1 MYDAKKIKSILKV
14 LRDELT
20 LQTRHMRLLEAQQ
33 LALLA
38 CDRVRFT
45 ALQDEYALTLV
56 QLEAQDT
63 ARRAALT
70 DGSGEPI
77 VLSLLKTQVS
87 ERNQSVL
94 QTLEDN
100 LRRTLEQVQSLT
112 RRNQT
117 LIQNELD
124 YLAFSLDLFVE
135 AGRSADNGYGIHC
148 GSAGRSGGRLSGLLL
163 LDRRA

>member
-1 MYDAKKIKSILKV
+1 MSEPQNIKQIIKA
-14 LRDELT
+14 LRDELA
-20 LQTRHMRLLEAQQ
+20 LQTRHLKLLESQQ

-45 ALQDEYALTLV
+45 ALQDDYALVLV

-63 ARRAALT
+63 ARRAAMT
-70 DGSGEPI
+70 GEDGEP
-77 VLSLLKTQVS
+77 VTLSALKEHCT

-94 QTLEDN
+94 QALEDS
-100 LRRTLEQVQSLT
+100 LRRTLDGVQLLT
-112 RRNQT
+112 KRNQT

-135 AGRSADNGYGIHC
+135 AGRSADNGYGANC
-148 GSAGRSGGRLSGLLL
+148 ARSRAGRAASLLL

>member
-1 MYDAKKIKSILKV
+1 MAEPQNIKQIIKV
-14 LRDELT
+14 LRDELA
-20 LQTRHMRLLEAQQ
+20 LQMRHWKLLESQQ

-38 CDRVRFT
+38 CDRVRFA
-45 ALQDEYALTLV
+45 ALQDDYALVLV

-63 ARRAALT
+63 ARRAAMT
-70 DGSGEPI
+70 DEDGEPVTLS
-77 VLSLLKTQVS
+77 VLKKHCT

-94 QTLEDN
+94 QTLEDS
-100 LRRTLEQVQSLT
+100 LRRALDGVQLLT
-112 RRNQT
+112 KRNQT

-135 AGRSADNGYGIHC
+135 AGRSADNGYGANC
-148 GSAGRSGGRLSGLLL
+148 VRSRAGRAASLLL

>member
-1 MYDAKKIKSILKV
+1 MTEPQHIKPILKA
-14 LRDELT
+14 LRDELA
-20 LQTRHMRLLEAQQ
+20 LQTRHLKLLESQQ

-38 CDRVRFT
+38 CDRARFA
-45 ALQDEYALTLV
+45 ALQEDYALVLV

-70 DGSGEPI
+70 GDDGEP
-77 VLSLLKTQVS
+77 LTLAALKDQCG
-87 ERNQSVL
+87 ERSRAVL
-94 QTLEDN
+94 QGLEDS
-100 LRRTLEQVQSLT
+100 LRRTLDSVQLLT
-112 RRNQT
+112 KRNQT

-135 AGRSADNGYGIHC
+135 AGRSADNGYGTNPIR
-148 GSAGRSGGRLSGLLL
+148 SRAGRAASLLL

>member
-1 MYDAKKIKSILKV
+1 MAEPSNIKQILKV
-14 LRDELT
+14 LREELA
-20 LQTRHMRLLEAQQ
+20 LQTRHLKLLESQQ

-45 ALQDEYALTLV
+45 ALQDDYAVVLV

-63 ARRAALT
+63 GRRAVLVGEDRQPLT
-70 DGSGEPI
+70 
-77 VLSLLKTQVS
+77 LSLLKALCS
-87 ERNQSVL
+87 ERTQSIL
-94 QTLEDN
+94 QTLEDS
-100 LRRTLEQVQSLT
+100 LRCTLDQAQLLT
-112 RRNQT
+112 KRNQT

-135 AGRSADNGYGIHC
+135 AGRSADNGYGANC
-148 GSAGRSGGRLSGLLL
+148 VRNRAGRAASLLM

>member
-1 MYDAKKIKSILKV
+1 MAEPSNIKQILKV
-14 LRDELT
+14 LREELA
-20 LQTRHMRLLEAQQ
+20 LQTRHLKLLESQQ

-45 ALQDEYALTLV
+45 TLQDDYAVVLV

-63 ARRAALT
+63 GRRAVLVGEDRQPLT
-70 DGSGEPI
+70 
-77 VLSLLKTQVS
+77 LSLLKALCS
-87 ERNQSVL
+87 ERTQSIL
-94 QTLEDN
+94 QTLEDS
-100 LRRTLEQVQSLT
+100 LRRTLDQVQLLT
-112 RRNQT
+112 KRNQT

-135 AGRSADNGYGIHC
+135 AGRSADNGYGTNC
-148 GSAGRSGGRLSGLLL
+148 VRNRAGRAASLLM

>member
-1 MYDAKKIKSILKV
+1 MAEPSNIKQILKV
-14 LRDELT
+14 LREELV
-20 LQTRHMRLLEAQQ
+20 LQTRHLKLLESQQ

-45 ALQDEYALTLV
+45 ALQDDYAVVLV

-63 ARRAALT
+63 GRRAVLVGEDRQPLT
-70 DGSGEPI
+70 
-77 VLSLLKTQVS
+77 LSLLKALCS
-87 ERNQSVL
+87 ERTQSIL
-94 QTLEDN
+94 QTLEDS
-100 LRRTLEQVQSLT
+100 LRCTLDQVQLLT
-112 RRNQT
+112 KRNQT

-135 AGRSADNGYGIHC
+135 AGRSADNGYGANC
-148 GSAGRSGGRLSGLLL
+148 VRNRAGRAASLLM

>member
-1 MYDAKKIKSILKV
+1 MAEPQNIKQIIKV
-14 LRDELT
+14 LRDELA
-20 LQTRHMRLLEAQQ
+20 LQTRHLKLLESQQ

-45 ALQDEYALTLV
+45 ALQEEYALVLV

-63 ARRAALT
+63 ARRAAMT
-70 DGSGEPI
+70 GEDGEP
-77 VLSLLKTQVS
+77 VTVSAVKAQCS
-87 ERNQSVL
+87 ERNESVL
-94 QTLEDN
+94 QTLEDS
-100 LRRTLEQVQSLT
+100 LRRTLDQVQLLT
-112 RRNQT
+112 KRNGT

-135 AGRSADNGYGIHC
+135 AGRSADNGYGTNRIQ
-148 GSAGRSGGRLSGLLL
+148 SRAGRAASLLL

>member
-1 MYDAKKIKSILKV
+1 MTEPQNIKQIIKV
-14 LRDELT
+14 LRDELA
-20 LQTRHMRLLEAQQ
+20 LQTRHLKLLESQQ

-45 ALQDEYALTLV
+45 ALQDDYALVLV

-63 ARRAALT
+63 ARRAAMAGE
-70 DGSGEPI
+70 DGEPVTLP
-77 VLSLLKTQVS
+77 VLKEHCT

-94 QTLEDN
+94 QTLEDS
-100 LRRTLEQVQSLT
+100 LRRTLDQVQLLT
-112 RRNQT
+112 KRNQT

-135 AGRSADNGYGIHC
+135 AGRSADNGYGNNRAQ
-148 GSAGRSGGRLSGLLL
+148 SRAGRAASLLL

>member
-1 MYDAKKIKSILKV
+1 MAEPQNIKQIIKV
-14 LRDELT
+14 LRDELA
-20 LQTRHMRLLEAQQ
+20 LQTRHLKLLESQQ

-45 ALQDEYALTLV
+45 ALQDDYALVLV

-63 ARRAALT
+63 ARRAAMT
-70 DGSGEPI
+70 GEDGEP
-77 VLSLLKTQVS
+77 VTLSAVKAQCS

-94 QTLEDN
+94 QTLEDS
-100 LRRTLEQVQSLT
+100 LRRTLDGVQLLT
-112 RRNQT
+112 KRNGT

-135 AGRSADNGYGIHC
+135 AGRSADNGYGANRVQ
-148 GSAGRSGGRLSGLLL
+148 SRAGRAASLLL

>member
-1 MYDAKKIKSILKV
+1 MAEPQNIKQILKV
-14 LRDELT
+14 LRDELA
-20 LQTRHMRLLEAQQ
+20 LQTRHLKLLESQQ

-45 ALQDEYALTLV
+45 ALQEEYALVLV

-63 ARRAALT
+63 ARRAAMV
-70 DGSGEPI
+70 DEDGEPLM
-77 VLSLLKTQVS
+77 LSGLKTQCA
-87 ERNQSVL
+87 ERNQAVL
-94 QTLEDN
+94 QALEDS
-100 LRRTLEQVQSLT
+100 LRQTLDQVQVLT
-112 RRNQT
+112 KRNGT

-135 AGRSADNGYGIHC
+135 AGRSADNGYGTNRIQ
-148 GSAGRSGGRLSGLLL
+148 SRAGRAASLLL

>member
-1 MYDAKKIKSILKV
+1 MLDAKKIKSILKV

-45 ALQDEYALTLV
+45 AYQDEYAQVLV
-56 QLEAQDT
+56 KLEAQDT

-70 DGSGEPI
+70 DENDEPI
-77 VLSLLKTQVS
+77 LLSVLKTQVS
-87 ERNQSVL
+87 DRNQSVL
-94 QTLEDN
+94 QTLEEE
-100 LRRTLEQVQSLT
+100 LRRTLDQVQSLT

-148 GSAGRSGGRLSGLLL
+148 GSVGQRGGRLSGLLL

>member
-1 MYDAKKIKSILKV
+1 MAEPSNIKQILKV
-14 LRDELT
+14 LREELA
-20 LQTRHMRLLEAQQ
+20 LQTRHLKLLESQQ

-45 ALQDEYALTLV
+45 ALQDDYAVVLV

-63 ARRAALT
+63 GRRAVLVGEDRQPLT
-70 DGSGEPI
+70 
-77 VLSLLKTQVS
+77 LSLLKALCS
-87 ERNQSVL
+87 ERTQSIL
-94 QTLEDN
+94 QTLEDS
-100 LRRTLEQVQSLT
+100 LRCTLDQVQLLT
-112 RRNQT
+112 KRNQT

-135 AGRSADNGYGIHC
+135 AGRSADNGYGANC
-148 GSAGRSGGRLSGLLL
+148 VRSRAGRAASLLM

>member
-1 MYDAKKIKSILKV
+1 MAEPHNIKHIIKV
-14 LRDELT
+14 LRDELA
-20 LQTRHMRLLEAQQ
+20 LQTRHLKLLESQQ

-45 ALQDEYALTLV
+45 ALQEEYTLVLV
-56 QLEAQDT
+56 QLEAQDA
-63 ARRAALT
+63 ARRAAMT
-70 DGSGEPI
+70 GENGEPL
-77 VLSLLKTQVS
+77 VLSVLKAECI

-94 QTLEDN
+94 QTLEDS
-100 LRRTLEQVQSLT
+100 LRRTLDQVQLLT
-112 RRNQT
+112 KRNQT

-135 AGRSADNGYGIHC
+135 AGRSADNGYGANC
-148 GSAGRSGGRLSGLLL
+148 VRSRAGRAASLLL

>member
-1 MYDAKKIKSILKV
+1 MAEPSNIKQILKV
-14 LRDELT
+14 LREELA
-20 LQTRHMRLLEAQQ
+20 LQTRHLKLLESQQ

-45 ALQDEYALTLV
+45 ALQDDYAVVLV

-63 ARRAALT
+63 GRRAVLVGEDRQPLT
-70 DGSGEPI
+70 
-77 VLSLLKTQVS
+77 LSLLKALCS
-87 ERNQSVL
+87 ERTQSIL
-94 QTLEDN
+94 QTLEDS
-100 LRRTLEQVQSLT
+100 LRRTLDQVQLLT
-112 RRNQT
+112 KRNQT

-135 AGRSADNGYGIHC
+135 AGRSADNGYGTNC
-148 GSAGRSGGRLSGLLL
+148 VRNRAGRAASLLM

>member
-1 MYDAKKIKSILKV
+1 MSEPQNIKQIIKV
-14 LRDELT
+14 LRDELA
-20 LQTRHMRLLEAQQ
+20 LQTRHWKLLESQQ

-45 ALQDEYALTLV
+45 ALQDDYAVVLV

-63 ARRAALT
+63 ARRAAMVGE
-70 DGSGEPI
+70 DGEPVTLS
-77 VLSLLKTQVS
+77 VLKECCA
-87 ERNQSVL
+87 ERNQSAL
-94 QTLEDN
+94 QTLEDS
-100 LRRTLEQVQSLT
+100 LRRTLDQVQLLT
-112 RRNQT
+112 KRNQT

-135 AGRSADNGYGIHC
+135 AGRSADNGYGANRVQ
-148 GSAGRSGGRLSGLLL
+148 SRAGRAASLLL

>member
-1 MYDAKKIKSILKV
+1 MPEPTNIKLILKT
-14 LRDELT
+14 LRDELA
-20 LQTRHMRLLEAQQ
+20 LQTRHARLLESQQ

-38 CDRVRFT
+38 CDRARFT
-45 ALQDEYALTLV
+45 ALQDEYALVLV

-70 DGSGEPI
+70 DENEEPI
-77 VLSLLKTQVS
+77 ALPDLKEECS
-87 ERNQSVL
+87 ERNKTTL
-94 QTLEDN
+94 QALEDS
-100 LRRTLEQVQSLT
+100 LRRTLDQVQGLT

-117 LIQNELD
+117 LIQNELN

-135 AGRSADNGYGIHC
+135 AGRSADSGYGKNG
-148 GSAGRSGGRLSGLLL
+148 GSRGRLSSLLL

>member
-1 MYDAKKIKSILKV
+1 MAEPQNTKLIIKV
-14 LRDELT
+14 LRDELA
-20 LQTRHMRLLEAQQ
+20 LQTRHWKLLESQQ

-45 ALQDEYALTLV
+45 ALQDEYALVLV

-63 ARRAALT
+63 ARRAAMVGG
-70 DGSGEPI
+70 DGQPI
-77 VLSLLKTQVS
+77 SLPALKEQCM

-94 QTLEDN
+94 QTLEDS
-100 LRRTLEQVQSLT
+100 LRRILDQVQLLT
-112 RRNQT
+112 KRNQI

-135 AGRSADNGYGIHC
+135 AGRSADNGYGTNC
-148 GSAGRSGGRLSGLLL
+148 VRSRAGRAASLLL

>member
-1 MYDAKKIKSILKV
+1 MPESPKIKVILKA
-14 LRDELT
+14 LRDELA
-20 LQTRHMRLLEAQQ
+20 LQTRHARLLESQQ

-45 ALQDEYALTLV
+45 ALQDEYALVLV

-70 DGSGEPI
+70 GEDGEQ
-77 VLSLLKTQVS
+77 VLLSALKEQST
-87 ERNQSVL
+87 ERNRATLQS
-94 QTLEDN
+94 LEDN
-100 LRRTLEQVQSLT
+100 LRRTLDQVQGLT

-117 LIQNELD
+117 LIQNELT

-135 AGRSADNGYGIHC
+135 AGRSADSGYGAHRG
-148 GSAGRSGGRLSGLLL
+148 GSGRVSSLLL